1 MPSCSVLG
9 TGLYSQASKHAEF
22 GGVFPNLAK
31 REHQLNLV
39 PMLTLALQNAGGNIK
54 YQITN
59 EKHDASTFDI
69 LSSILDREPELL
81 IQLKQY
87 FTEHPENPGFDA
99 IAVTQGPGLEPALWV
114 GISFAKALSFFW
126 NIPLVPVNHMEG
138 HILSVLMNGE
148 KNPKS
153 EIRNPKIEFPTVALL
168 VSGGHTELVCVRDWG
183 TYELIGQTRDDAVG
197 EAFDKVARLLGLPYP
212 GGPQI
217 SALAEISR
225 TNAQKTQINTNTNSR
240 VSASDSRTSAI
251 HLPRPMINSEDF
263 DFSFAG
269 LKTAVLYTVKKIGEL
284 SDDQKKEI
292 AREFEDAAIE
302 VLVAKTKKAL
312 ELYNAPTLII
322 GGGVVANTYLR
333 DEMKKMLAQEF
344 PDVTL
349 LLPTHELSTDN
360 AVMIGIAG
368 YIAYT
373 KNSNGY
379 GVFLPAHDTL
389 RAHGTLRLHNE

>member
-1 MPSCSVLG
+1 MLKIALDGS
-9 TGLYSQASKHAEF
+9 GLSTKRQAPNSKQIQ
-22 GGVFPNLAK
+22 NLQTMQEILK
-31 REHQLNLV
+31 REE
-39 PMLTLALQNAGGNIK
+39 TLFADLQ
-54 YQITN
+54 T
-59 EKHDASTFDI
+59 
-69 LSSILDREPELL
+69 
-81 IQLKQY
+81 Y

-99 IAVTQGPGLEPALWV
+99 VAVTQGPGLEPALWV

-126 NIPLVPVNHMEG
+126 NIPLVPINHMEG
-138 HILSVLMNGE
+138 HILSVLMDRE
-148 KNPKS
+148 KSSNDKVQNS
-153 EIRNPKIEFPTVALL
+153 NIVFPAIALL
-168 VSGGHTELVCVRDWG
+168 VSGGHTELICVRDWG

-217 SALAEISR
+217 SALAELSR
-225 TNAQKTQINTNTNSR
+225 INAQKTQVNANTNSR
-240 VSASDSRTSAI
+240 VSAYDSHVFALK
-251 HLPRPMINSEDF
+251 LPRPMITSNDF

-284 SDDQKKEI
+284 SNDQKKEI

-302 VLVAKTKKAL
+302 VLVSKTKKAL

-333 DEMKKMLAQEF
+333 NEMKKMLSAEF

-368 YIAYT
+368 YISYT
-373 KNSNGY
+373 KNPNEY
-379 GVFLPAHDTL
+379 GVFLPEHDTL
-389 RAHGTLRLHNE
+389 RAQGTLRLHNE